1 MLEVDSPD
9 NGNNQLDASEDIK
22 GNSYE
27 NSQLAICEDE
37 HDKLLV
43 SDIVFEMSKDE
54 AAHDEE

>member
-27 NSQLAICEDE
+27 NSQLPI
-37 HDKLLV
+37 
-43 SDIVFEMSKDE
+43 
-54 AAHDEE
+54 

>member
-27 NSQLAICEDE
+27 NSQLPICEDE

-54 AAHDEE
+54 TAHDEE

>member
-9 NGNNQLDASEDIK
+9 NGNNQLDASEEIK

-27 NSQLAICEDE
+27 NSQ
-37 HDKLLV
+37 LLV